1 MCIYTYMNITTFA
14 ALADPMRLKLVEA
27 LRAGELPVNDLVER
41 VQIQQSGVSRHLA
54 ILARAGFVSV
64 RPEGQKRFYSLRHE
78 PFQELDQWVMQFRAQ
93 WEARLDRLDAAL
105 ERRKAAVS
113 ARNNKKRKLVRST

>member
-14 ALADPMRLKLVEA
+14 ALADPMRLKLVEE

-54 ILARAGFVSV
+54 ILARAGFVNV

-78 PFQELDQWVMQFRAQ
+78 PFQELDQWVMQFRAH

-105 ERRKAAVS
+105 ERRKVAVR
-113 ARNNKKRKLVRST
+113 ARNDKRRKSGSTK

>member
-14 ALADPMRLKLVEA
+14 ALADPMRLRLVEE
-27 LRAGELPVNDLVER
+27 LRGGELPVNDLVER

-64 RPEGQKRFYSLRHE
+64 RPDGQRRFYALRQE
-78 PFQELDQWVMQFRAQ
+78 PFQELDQWVMRFRAH
-93 WEARLDRLDAAL
+93 WEARLDRLDAAI
-105 ERRKAAVS
+105 ERRKAGVS
-113 ARNNKKRKLVRST
+113 ARKNKKLRPPRQS